1 VFSQIGE
8 SVSLDRIYKVNII
21 FVRVYIYLIN
31 IIISGGLYEEGIKQC
46 SKANLQ
52 LL

>member
-1 VFSQIGE
+1 M
-8 SVSLDRIYKVNII
+8 SLDRLYKVNII

-31 IIISGGLYEEGIKQC
+31 LIISGGFYEEGIKQC